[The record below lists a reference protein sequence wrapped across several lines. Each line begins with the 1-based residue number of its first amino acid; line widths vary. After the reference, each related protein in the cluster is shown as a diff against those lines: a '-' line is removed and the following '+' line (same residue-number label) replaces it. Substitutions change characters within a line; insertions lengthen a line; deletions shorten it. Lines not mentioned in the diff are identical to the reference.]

1 MSTAKQPHLNG
12 AYYGPSIPPPESYHR
27 PGRSSDCD
35 CCGCLCG
42 CLFNLIFKI
51 LFSLL
56 LTVGLAAFFFWLIL
70 RPNRVRFH
78 VTDAQLTQFDLNTTN
93 NLLRYD
99 LALNL
104 TIRNPNKHIGIYY
117 DRLEARAFYEGQRFA
132 AAPLTRF
139 YQRKK
144 NTTVLSIPFKGENVV
159 VLNGDKRL
167 SAYESDK
174 SSGTY
179 DIDMKLYLRVRFK
192 LRGVKTPRFKPK
204 IECDLKVPLDSSGK
218 ASGSFET
225 KKCGLDW

>member
-1 MSTAKQPHLNG
+1 MSSDKQHLNG
-12 AYYGPSIPPPESYHR
+12 AYYGPSIPPQKSYHR
-27 PGRSSDCD
+27 HGRSRDCD

-42 CLFNLIFKI
+42 CLFSLIFKVLLTI
-51 LFSLL
+51 L
-56 LTVGLAAFFFWLIL
+56 LTVCLAAFVLWLIF
-70 RPNRVRFH
+70 RPNRIKFH
-78 VTDAQLTQFDLNTTN
+78 VTDAQLTQFDLNTTT

-99 LALNL
+99 LSLNL

-132 AAPLTRF
+132 SQPLTRF

-144 NTTVLSIPFKGENVV
+144 NTTVLAIPFKGENMV

-192 LRGVKTPRFKPK
+192 LRGIKTPRFRPK

-218 ASGSFET
+218 ASGTFET
-225 KKCGLDW
+225 EKCGLDW